1 MIGAPMTNIWHD
13 KSEVVLSFL
22 STVCLGRRVLWA
34 INRSDAIIANSYLV
48 VGVYTNLLR
57 SNYQV
62 VESLKTSQR
71 AT

>member
-1 MIGAPMTNIWHD
+1 MMGAPMTNMRHD

-22 STVCLGRRVLWA
+22 STVCLGRRVLCA
-34 INRSDAIIANSYLV
+34 INRSDAMIANSYLV
-48 VGVYTNLLR
+48 AGVYTNLLR
-57 SNYQV
+57 ANYQV